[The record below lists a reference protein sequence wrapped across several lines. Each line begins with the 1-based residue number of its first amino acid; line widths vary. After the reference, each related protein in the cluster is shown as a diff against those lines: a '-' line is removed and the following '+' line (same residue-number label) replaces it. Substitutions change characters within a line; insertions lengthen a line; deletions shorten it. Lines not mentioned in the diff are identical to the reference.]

1 MTLKPLMNVQT
12 IRMMFIKISKNIIQ
26 QKPQNID
33 CIFDNMIA
41 DMLSNEKPNPKVT
54 KLFIRVTTL
63 NISLTFIAHSCFAV
77 PKKVLG

>member
-12 IRMMFIKISKNIIQ
+12 IRMIFIKILKSTIQ

-41 DMLSNEKPNPKVT
+41 DMLSNKKPNPKVT
-54 KLFIRVTTL
+54 KLFIRGTTL
-63 NISLTFIAHSCFAV
+63 HISLTFITQSCFAV
-77 PKKVLG
+77 PKKVLD

>member
-12 IRMMFIKISKNIIQ
+12 IRMMFIKISKNAIQ

-54 KLFIRVTTL
+54 KLFIRDTTL
-63 NISLTFIAHSCFAV
+63 NISLTFIAQSCFAV